1 MDDAAGF
8 RLEDETVRILDAL
21 IESSDDAIL
30 AKDLR
35 GTILSWNR
43 GAGRMY
49 GYSAQEAVGRSVSVL
64 MRADG
69 GEELTDLLERIARGE
84 RIERHNA
91 VRVTK
96 TGRLIEVSLTLSP
109 IRNASAV
116 VIGALAVARDVT
128 EHNRAIDSLRE
139 SEERLRSIVDS
150 AVDAIILIDA
160 RGCVESFNFGAEQL
174 FGYAA
179 AEVVGKNVSM
189 LMPSPYRDDHDG
201 YLANY
206 LDTGIAKI
214 IGVGRD
220 VTALRKDGRML
231 PVRLSVGELTIRG
244 EKKFTGILHDL
255 SARVQMEEQLR
266 EQAALVRLGEMAAVI
281 AHEVRNPLAA
291 VRGAIEVIGRRLPQ
305 GSREAAVTA
314 DIVGRIDTLNQL
326 VTDLLLFARPPKP
339 RPLAMELPTLL
350 GVTTSL
356 LGQDPAHHGIRVE
369 MSGSVPPILGDSE
382 LLKIVFV
389 NVLINSAQAMK
400 GTGTIRISLTSTETM
415 ARIVVSDEGPGIAPE
430 VRDKLFVPFVTTK
443 SRGTGLGL
451 STVKRLVEAHR
462 GEIQVDCPPSGGTSV
477 TILLPLA

>member
-255 SARVQMEEQLR
+255 SARMQMEEQLR

-415 ARIVVSDEGPGIAPE
+415 AKIVVSDEGPGIAPE

-462 GEIQVDCPPSGGTSV
+462 GEIHVDCPPSGGTSV

>member
-255 SARVQMEEQLR
+255 SARMQMEEQLR

-462 GEIQVDCPPSGGTSV
+462 GEIHVDCPPSGGTSV

>member
-1 MDDAAGF
+1 MADAAGF
-8 RLEDETVRILDAL
+8 RPEDETVRILDAL

-201 YLANY
+201 YLTNY

-244 EKKFTGILHDL
+244 ERKFTGILHDL

-382 LLKIVFV
+382 LLKIVFI

-462 GEIQVDCPPSGGTSV
+462 GEIHVDCPPSGGTSV

>member
-1 MDDAAGF
+1 
-8 RLEDETVRILDAL
+8 
-21 IESSDDAIL
+21 
-30 AKDLR
+30 
-35 GTILSWNR
+35 
-43 GAGRMY
+43 MY

-415 ARIVVSDEGPGIAPE
+415 AKIVVSDEGPGIAPE

-462 GEIQVDCPPSGGTSV
+462 GEIHVDCPPSGGTSV

>member
-244 EKKFTGILHDL
+244 ERKFTGILHDL
-255 SARVQMEEQLR
+255 SARVRMEEQLR

-314 DIVGRIDTLNQL
+314 DNVGRIDTLNQL

-415 ARIVVSDEGPGIAPE
+415 AKIVVSDEGPGIAPE

-462 GEIQVDCPPSGGTSV
+462 GEIHVDCPPSGGTSV

>member
-462 GEIQVDCPPSGGTSV
+462 GEIHVDCPPSGGTSV

>member
-1 MDDAAGF
+1 MNNAAGF
-8 RLEDETVRILDAL
+8 RPEDETVRILDTL

-96 TGRLIEVSLTLSP
+96 AGRLIEVSLTLSP
-109 IRNASAV
+109 IRSASGG

-128 EHNRAIDSLRE
+128 EHNHAIDSLRE
-139 SEERLRSIVDS
+139 SEARLRSIVDS

-160 RGCVESFNFGAEQL
+160 RGCIESFNRGAEQL

-189 LMPSPYRDDHDG
+189 LMPSPYREDHDG

-244 EKKFTGILHDL
+244 ERKFTGILHDL
-255 SARVQMEEQLR
+255 SARVRMEEQLR

-326 VTDLLLFARPPKP
+326 VSDLLLFARPPKP
-339 RPLAMELPTLL
+339 RPLPMELPTLL

-356 LGQDPAHHGIRVE
+356 LGEDPAHHGIRVE

-382 LLKIVFV
+382 LLKIVFI

-400 GTGTIRISLTSTETM
+400 GTGTVRISLTSTETM
-415 ARIVVSDEGPGIAPE
+415 GRIVVSDEGPGIAPE

-462 GEIQVDCPPSGGTSV
+462 GEIHVDCPPGGGTSV

>member
-179 AEVVGKNVSM
+179 AEVVGKNVNM

-462 GEIQVDCPPSGGTSV
+462 GEIHVDCPPSGGTSV

>member
-109 IRNASAV
+109 IRNASGV
-116 VIGALAVARDVT
+116 VIGALAVATDVT

-201 YLANY
+201 YLTNY

-305 GSREAAVTA
+305 GSREAAGTA

-339 RPLAMELPTLL
+339 RPLAMELPILL

-462 GEIQVDCPPSGGTSV
+462 GEIHVDCPPSGGTSV

>member
-244 EKKFTGILHDL
+244 ERKFTGILHDL
-255 SARVQMEEQLR
+255 SARVRMEEQLR

-462 GEIQVDCPPSGGTSV
+462 GEIHVDCPPSGGTSV

>member
-415 ARIVVSDEGPGIAPE
+415 AKIVVSDEGPGIAPE

-462 GEIQVDCPPSGGTSV
+462 GEIHVDCPPSGGTSV